1 MTGQMKRTI
10 KSKSTPLQAVGYV
23 RVSSAKQAEEGVS
36 IEAQKEKIKQWI
48 KLNDAKLIDIFEDNG
63 ITGKTTNRPGFQ
75 EALELVIKEKAVL
88 ICYSLSRLSRSTKDM
103 LQIGA
108 KLEKAGAEL
117 VSLQEQI
124 NTTTAAGKMV
134 FRMLAVL
141 NEFEIDLIS
150 ERTKSALAYL
160 KKQGKKTG
168 GIVPFGWN
176 VDETGKLHKNP
187 SEQKVIKKIMNL
199 HNGGMKFQ
207 TIGNHLNER
216 GITTKT
222 GKRWYA
228 QSVKNVVLANKIL
241 DETV

>member
-1 MTGQMKRTI
+1 MTGQMKKTT
-10 KSKSTPLQAVGYV
+10 KSKSIPLQAVGYV
-23 RVSSAKQAEEGVS
+23 RVSSAKQVEEGVS

-48 KLNDAKLIDIFEDNG
+48 KLNDANLIGIFEDNG
-63 ITGKTTNRPGFQ
+63 ITGRNTNGRPGFQ
-75 EALELVIKEKAVL
+75 EALELVVKEKAVMV
-88 ICYSLSRLSRSTKDM
+88 CYSLSRLSRSTKDM
-103 LQIGA
+103 LQIGT

-117 VSLQEQI
+117 VSVQEQI

-150 ERTKSALAYL
+150 ERTKTALAHL

-187 SEQKVIKKIMNL
+187 EEQKVIRKIMNL

-207 TIGNHLNER
+207 TIGNHLNGR

-222 GKRWYA
+222 GKQWYA
-228 QSVKNVVLANKIL
+228 QSVKNVVLANSIL
-241 DETV
+241 DE